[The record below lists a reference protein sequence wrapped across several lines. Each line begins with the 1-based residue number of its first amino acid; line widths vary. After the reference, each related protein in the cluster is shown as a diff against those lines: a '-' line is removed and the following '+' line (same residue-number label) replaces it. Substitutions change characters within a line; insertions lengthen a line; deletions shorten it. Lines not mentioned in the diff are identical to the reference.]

1 MPSRG
6 RNSKKFTIMGTLKIP
21 MLDNIIS
28 LTKYIN
34 YSKFGI
40 RKTIQ
45 IIVMERFDSLNANN
59 ILWL

>member
-1 MPSRG
+1 
-6 RNSKKFTIMGTLKIP
+6 MGTLKIP
-21 MLDNIIS
+21 VLDNIIS

-40 RKTIQ
+40 SKTIQ
-45 IIVMERFDSLNANN
+45 IIVIERFDSLNANN

>member
-1 MPSRG
+1 
-6 RNSKKFTIMGTLKIP
+6 MGTLKIS
-21 MLDNIIS
+21 MLDDIIS

-34 YSKFGI
+34 YFKFGV

-45 IIVMERFDSLNANN
+45 IIVIERFDSLNANN